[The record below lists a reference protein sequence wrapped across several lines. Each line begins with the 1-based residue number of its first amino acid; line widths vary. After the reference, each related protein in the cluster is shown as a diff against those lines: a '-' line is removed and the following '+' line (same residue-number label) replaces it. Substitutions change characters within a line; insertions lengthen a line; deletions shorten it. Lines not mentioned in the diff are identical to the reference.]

1 MPAQLTIL
9 CLASFHKGHDF
20 VRQCKREGCRV
31 ILLTSKSL
39 EHAEWPDESIDQIF
53 YIPDIDK
60 EWKLDDVINGVS
72 YMART
77 EAIDRIVAL
86 DDYDVEKAAA
96 LREHLRIPGM
106 GESTA
111 RYFRDKLAMRTR
123 AADVGLGVPDFIH
136 VLNYDKVR
144 GFMSKC
150 PPPYLLKPR
159 FQEDRRG

>member
-1 MPAQLTIL
+1 MPARLTIL

-20 VRQCKREGCRV
+20 LRQCKREGCRV
-31 ILLTSKSL
+31 ILLTSRSL
-39 EHAEWPDESIDQIF
+39 EKAEWPIESIDQIF

-60 EWKLDDVINGVS
+60 EWKLDDVIYGVS
-72 YMART
+72 YMSRT

-136 VLNYDKVR
+136 VLNYD
-144 GFMSKC
+144 
-150 PPPYLLKPR
+150 
-159 FQEDRRG
+159 